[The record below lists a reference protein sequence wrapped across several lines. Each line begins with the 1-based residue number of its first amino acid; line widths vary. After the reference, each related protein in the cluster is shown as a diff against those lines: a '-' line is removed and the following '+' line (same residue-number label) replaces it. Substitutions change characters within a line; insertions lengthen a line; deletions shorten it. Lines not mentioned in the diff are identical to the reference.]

1 MNILSKMP
9 TGLGGNWIL
18 VEFENDF
25 YGYGYEQELH
35 SLTGFPVNQ
44 CGTKD
49 EVLDHCKSI
58 EKLCSKNIEKY
69 QKEFEKGKNNG
80 WELLIEHEKT
90 ELEMLTRFE
99 SILKE
104 NVI

>member
-1 MNILSKMP
+1 
-9 TGLGGNWIL
+9 
-18 VEFENDF
+18 
-25 YGYGYEQELH
+25 
-35 SLTGFPVNQ
+35 
-44 CGTKD
+44 
-49 EVLDHCKSI
+49 
-58 EKLCSKNIEKY
+58 LCSKNIEKY